1 MVIFITKNYRMD
13 IVTELL
19 QIIFVMDLWL
29 YLTDES

>member
-19 QIIFVMDLWL
+19 HIIFVKDLWL